1 MRSELPVRL
10 IASTFQNRSI
20 FLVGHWLLMVSTI
33 FRIVQANDELELS
46 QCDEKEG
53 LGVYFTLERDDGVDW
68 SEGK

>member
-1 MRSELPVRL
+1 
-10 IASTFQNRSI
+10 
-20 FLVGHWLLMVSTI
+20 MVSTI